1 MTGRRGFGSVRLM
14 GSGRYQASYWLAGRR
29 HVAEVTFRT
38 KGDANTYLDTVS
50 ADLHRGLW
58 TNPADGEITVAQLGE
73 LWMAAN
79 PSKRATTRATDEIAL
94 RVHILPT
101 LGDIQIA
108 KVKPPHIHALV
119 SEWTGA
125 ASPRTVRRQYGTL
138 QAIFAFA
145 VQCDWIGRT
154 PCRAVKLPRVTSTRR
169 HTLTADDVTAIAE
182 AMDTRYRPMVWL
194 GAVLGLRWSE
204 AAGLRVG
211 RVDFLQRTLTV
222 AEALTRD
229 GKGHPILSPPKSAA
243 GGRTLAMPRVLAD
256 ILAEH
261 MTSAGLTVANDH
273 RFLFEASNQAPLRY
287 SNWRRWVWLPAVEAA
302 GHPGAGFHDLRR
314 ASATALVRQ
323 GIDVK
328 TVQARLGHSD
338 PRLTLQVYAE
348 VVQEAEQHAAAVL
361 GDHFLPHVRTKPGAL
376 G

>member
-1 MTGRRGFGSVRLM
+1 M
-14 GSGRYQASYWLAGRR
+14 GSGRYQASYWLGGRR

-38 KGDANTYLDTVS
+38 KGQAQTYLDTVS
-50 ADLHRGLW
+50 ADMHRGLW
-58 TNPADGEITVAQLGE
+58 TDPTDGEITVADLSA

-101 LGDIQIA
+101 LGDKQIA

-119 SEWTGA
+119 SQWVGNA
-125 ASPRTVRRQYGTL
+125 APRTVRRQYATL
-138 QAIFAFA
+138 RAMFAFA
-145 VQCDWIGRT
+145 VQCDWISRT
-154 PCRAVKLPRVTSTRR
+154 PCRAVKLPPVMSTRR
-169 HTLTADDVTAIAE
+169 HTLTPDDVTAIAE
-182 AMDTRYRPMVWL
+182 ATDVRYRPMVWL

-204 AAGLRVG
+204 VAGLRVG

-229 GKGHPILSPPKSAA
+229 GKGHPVLSPPKSSA
-243 GGRTLAMPRVLAD
+243 GSRTLAIPPVLAD

-261 MTSAGLTVANDH
+261 MVTCGLRAADDD
-273 RFLFEASNQAPLRY
+273 RFMFEASNGAPLRY
-287 SNWRRWVWLPAVEAA
+287 SNWRRSVWVPATEAA
-302 GHPGAGFHDLRR
+302 EHPDVGFHDLRR
-314 ASATALVRQ
+314 ASATALVSR
-323 GIDVK
+323 GIDIK

-348 VVQEAEQHAAAVL
+348 VVQEAEHHAADVL
-361 GDHFLPHVRTKPGAL
+361 GDHFLPQIRPRPHVL
-376 G
+376 S